1 MALSHKMQTAFP
13 INPDAYCH
21 KHNAVSA
28 PVCARFSAWLKNQFG
43 QCQSAKGRKAVCLYP
58 VCSRQQGDYKEI
70 IRCTLF

>member
-43 QCQSAKGRKAVCLYP
+43 
-58 VCSRQQGDYKEI
+58 
-70 IRCTLF
+70 